1 MRPRKKEVERIVGLL
16 EREHEDV
23 EELAF
28 VVLEQAWDLFR
39 ERETWCCVVNDEGAG
54 TVVWGPYDSET
65 QVRRAI
71 GKEIIA
77 SRPGAK
83 GMLARLYR
91 KVQ

>member
-1 MRPRKKEVERIVGLL
+1 MRPRKKEVEHIAGLL

-28 VVLEQAWDLFR
+28 AVLEQAWDLFR
-39 ERETWCCVVNDEGAG
+39 ERETWCCVVNDDSAG

-77 SRPGAK
+77 SKPGAK
-83 GMLARLYR
+83 GTLARLYR
-91 KVQ
+91 KA